1 MRGLTVA
8 FVLIFWS
15 VVMMLPATGPAAQ
28 SRRANS
34 VVMDVDLTEQAQ
46 GGGADLLTIVGTIQL
61 ILDRIAARTAPHDM
75 WGDERSII
83 WLPVTAERECQTSQD
98 TAILEVS
105 YARFVTYQKQW
116 VFIGRQHSEAQ
127 LAFRLIDCA
136 GRQLLRYPNSD
147 ATYGSASFSPYYLS
161 VVGTAA
167 TVAVFTAHSNNNVG
181 LAYFIGLVN
190 GYGPLQA
197 NIGAHDTSDLQEL
210 ALFRLMG
217 NIPGKNVPPPAPGT
231 IASLLEGCRFFGQPG
246 GHIALDCQPQKRQ
259 SMAASDASHGQV
271 PHNIR
276 S

>member
-1 MRGLTVA
+1 MRRLTAAVAIVFWCAATLVPPAGL
-8 FVLIFWS
+8 
-15 VVMMLPATGPAAQ
+15 AAQ

-61 ILDRIAARTAPHDM
+61 ILDRIAARTAPRDM
-75 WGDERSII
+75 WGEPRSII
-83 WLPVTAERECQTSQD
+83 WLPVTAERECQSTGD

-105 YARFVTYQKQW
+105 YARIVTYQKQW
-116 VFIGRQHSEAQ
+116 VLIGKQHSEAD
-127 LAFRLIDCA
+127 LAFRLVDCA
-136 GRQLLRYPNSD
+136 GRQLLRYPDTD

-167 TVAVFTAHSNNNVG
+167 TVAVFTAHANNVG
-181 LAYFIGLVN
+181 IAAFIGLVN

-197 NIGAHDTSDLQEL
+197 NIGAHDTSDLEEL

-231 IASLLEGCRFFGQPG
+231 VASLLEGCRFFGQPG
-246 GHIALDCQPQKRQ
+246 GHIALECN
-259 SMAASDASHGQV
+259 H
-271 PHNIR
+271 
-276 S
+276 

>member
-1 MRGLTVA
+1 MRGLTAALVVTLWCVA
-8 FVLIFWS
+8 VLQP
-15 VVMMLPATGPAAQ
+15 LAGPAAQ

-46 GGGADLLTIVGTIQL
+46 QGGVDLLTIVGTIQL
-61 ILDRIAARTAPHDM
+61 ILDRIAARTAPRDT

-83 WLPVTAERECQTSQD
+83 WLPVTAQRECQSGED

-116 VFIGRQHSEAQ
+116 VFIGRQHSEAD
-127 LAFRLIDCA
+127 LAFRIIDCA

-147 ATYGSASFSPYYLS
+147 ATYGEASFSPYYVS

-167 TVAVFTAHSNNNVG
+167 TIAVATAHSNNVG
-181 LAYFIGLVN
+181 LAYFVGLVN

-246 GHIALDCQPQKRQ
+246 GHIALGCR
-259 SMAASDASHGQV
+259 
-271 PHNIR
+271 
-276 S
+276 

>member
-1 MRGLTVA
+1 MRSLTLAVA
-8 FVLIFWS
+8 IISWCAAAF
-15 VVMMLPATGPAAQ
+15 MPQAAPGAQ

-34 VVMDVDLTEQAQ
+34 VVMDVDFTEQAQ

-61 ILDRIAARTAPHDM
+61 ILDRIAARTAPRDM

-83 WLPVTAERECQTSQD
+83 WLPVTAGRECQSGGD

-105 YARFVTYQKQW
+105 YAKLVTWQKQW
-116 VFIGRQHSEAQ
+116 VFVGKQHAEAD

-136 GRQLLRYPNSD
+136 GRQLLRYPNTD

-167 TVAVFTAHSNNNVG
+167 TVAVFTAHENNVG
-181 LAYFIGLVN
+181 IAAFIGLVN

-197 NIGAHDTSDLQEL
+197 NIGAHDVSDLQEL

-217 NIPGKNVPPPAPGT
+217 NIPGKNVPPPSPGT
-231 IASLLEGCRFFGQPG
+231 IASLLEQCRFFGQPG
-246 GHIALDCQPQKRQ
+246 GHIALGCP
-259 SMAASDASHGQV
+259 
-271 PHNIR
+271 
-276 S
+276 